1 MVQSILFFLLG
12 FLCAGFIALLLAPPI
27 WRRAVTLT
35 HRRLEAALP
44 LTQAELR
51 ADKDRVRAEFAM
63 QARRL
68 EMTIEALRDKEAGH
82 KVEIGR
88 MQEQA
93 RIVDADKAELSR
105 TISDMEARNA
115 ALAAQLEEAGAK
127 AAKQEADLA
136 QVRQE
141 LVRRDEE
148 HAKVSRMYEEASFLA
163 SSRQIELVARESEL
177 ERQSTDIGQLRT
189 QIRQLEQANR
199 DSKAESDNAR
209 EALKVEQKRATDLDD
224 RVQRLLGTVADR
236 DEKLERR
243 ERELARTR
251 EKAKGASQGKRAA
264 GKASAKRQAVVDGE
278 EVTLARLKADRDRLE
293 RRLIQNKGTEAGSAI
308 ELREQ
313 MAALAAEVVHMTA
326 LREGTGS
333 PIAKLLAVKEGEA
346 IEESAAA
353 KDGGQAGVISL
364 AQRVRSLQDTQ
375 AGS

>member
-63 QARRL
+63 QARCL

>member
-148 HAKVSRMYEEASFLA
+148 HAKLSRMYEEASFLA

-353 KDGGQAGVISL
+353 KDCEQAGVISL